1 MKDLSKYISEKLIV
15 NKNYNL
21 NTDSV
26 DKLYEIML
34 DNYTEKN
41 SWGHNKKN
49 VIIGNFFIDIS
60 NIWFKDYV
68 SDVHKFTNWIFND
81 YKKAGYPVEVDDK
94 DVIYVRRFD
103 DYSDYSKKR
112 VIELLNDL
120 NLDIIKIQPDFTQAF
135 NVCYEKGKYLIIA
148 FTNMDDDMKY
158 IKDVSSLVLIIID
171 K

>member
-1 MKDLSKYISEKLIV
+1 MKNLSKYISEKLVID
-15 NKNYNL
+15 KNYNL

-26 DKLYEIML
+26 NQLYELML
-34 DNYTEKN
+34 DNYTEKH

-49 VIIGNFFIDIS
+49 VVIGNFFIDIGS
-60 NIWFKDYV
+60 IQFKDTV
-68 SDVHKFTNWIFND
+68 TDIHKFTNWIFND

-103 DYSDYSKKR
+103 DYSDYAKKR

-120 NLDIIKIQPDFTQAF
+120 NLDLIEIQPHFTQAF

-148 FTNMDDDMKY
+148 LTDMDDDMKY
-158 IKDVSSLVLIIID
+158 IKDVKSLVLIIID
-171 K
+171 